1 MRKLL
6 RGFSSYFSTS
16 SDDAYWNEKAT
27 EVTYL
32 NKLYTEE
39 TSPSPGLQQLTLYE
53 RAAATVGPI
62 AFDTLLCELDIDT
75 SYPTLTKTQ
84 MGTAVGM
91 GIIGVL
97 LAHFTNSKGEALEAF
112 FKELHNPYKASTGPS
127 PIDYRAGK
135 NHRYIFGHDFNLW
148 QKLPDDYTFGGTSVG
163 GKTLYTLIIEQMQLG
178 FPNAGFIGVHV
189 KAILHI
195 LTHYLSDLPTTDG
208 LPLPFSSLFTKWVK
222 DETKVSGYKAENPLM
237 DALGKEYGTINAA
250 DIASYAI
257 IKILLKGHH
266 GITFYK
272 ATASE
277 DEKAL
282 HHAQMST
289 IAYGTAVIIQMM
301 LLVSG
306 TAGRTGKLNYLIAGP
321 FLWNAGK
328 SVLIAHRQH
337 RQVIQAYDQSL
348 ALLEDKSITFDDWVK
363 HQCA

>member
-1 MRKLL
+1 
-6 RGFSSYFSTS
+6 TS
-16 SDDAYWNEKAT
+16 PDDAYWDEKAT

-32 NKLYTEE
+32 NKLYIEE
-39 TSPSPGLQQLTLYE
+39 TTLSLGLEQLTLYE

-62 AFDTLLCELDIDT
+62 AFDSLLRELDIDT
-75 SYPTLTKTQ
+75 SYPALTKTQ

-112 FKELHNPYKASTGPS
+112 FKDLHSPYKASTGPS

-178 FPNAGFIGVHV
+178 FPDAGFIGVHV

-195 LTHYLSDLPTTDG
+195 LTHYLSDLPTIDG

-272 ATASE
+272 TTASE

-289 IAYGTAVIIQMM
+289 IAFGTAVLIQMM
-301 LLVSG
+301 LLVSS

-328 SVLIAHRQH
+328 SVLITHRQH
-337 RQVIQAYDQSL
+337 RQVIEGYDQSL
-348 ALLEDKSITFDDWVK
+348 ALLEDKSINFDDWVK

>member
-6 RGFSSYFSTS
+6 RGLSSYFSTS

-39 TSPSPGLQQLTLYE
+39 ASPSPGLQQLTLYE

-62 AFDTLLCELDIDT
+62 DFDAFLCKLDIDT
-75 SYPTLTKTQ
+75 TYPTLTKVQ

-97 LAHFTNSKGEALEAF
+97 LAHFTNSKSEALEAF
-112 FKELHNPYKASTGPS
+112 FKELHNPYKPGTGPS
-127 PIDYRAGK
+127 PIDYRAGYK
-135 NHRYIFGHDFNLW
+135 HRYIFGHDFNLW
-148 QKLPDDYTFGGTSVG
+148 QKLPEDYTFGGASVG

-178 FPNAGFIGVHV
+178 FPNAGFIGTHV

-222 DETKVSGYKAENPLM
+222 DETKVSGYSAENPLM

-257 IKILLKGHH
+257 IKLLLKGHH

-277 DEKAL
+277 EEKAL

-289 IAYGTAVIIQMM
+289 ISYGTAVIIQMM

-306 TAGRTGKLNYLIAGP
+306 IAGRTGKLNYLIAGP

-328 SVLIAHRQH
+328 SVLVAHRQH
-337 RQVIQAYDQSL
+337 RQVIQDYDQSL
-348 ALLEDKSITFDDWVK
+348 ALLEDKSLTFDDWVK
-363 HQCA
+363 CQCA

>member
-6 RGFSSYFSTS
+6 RSVSSYFSTS
-16 SDDAYWNEKAT
+16 PDDAYWNEKAT

-32 NKLYTEE
+32 NKLYIEE
-39 TSPSPGLQQLTLYE
+39 TTLSLDLEQLTLYE

-62 AFDTLLCELDIDT
+62 AFDSLPCELDIDT
-75 SYPTLTKTQ
+75 SYPALTKTQ

-112 FKELHNPYKASTGPS
+112 FKDLHSPYKASTGPS

-178 FPNAGFIGVHV
+178 FPDAGFIGVHV

-195 LTHYLSDLPTTDG
+195 LTHYLSDLPTIDG

-266 GITFYK
+266 GISFYK
-272 ATASE
+272 TTASE

-289 IAYGTAVIIQMM
+289 IAFGTAVLIQMM

-306 TAGRTGKLNYLIAGP
+306 AAGRTGKLNYLIAGP

-328 SVLIAHRQH
+328 SVLIPHRQH
-337 RQVIQAYDQSL
+337 RQVIEGYDQSL
-348 ALLEDKSITFDDWVK
+348 ALLEDKSINFDDWVK

>member
-6 RGFSSYFSTS
+6 RGLTSYLSTS

-32 NKLYTEE
+32 STLHAGKA
-39 TSPSPGLQQLTLYE
+39 SHSPGLEPLTLSE
-53 RAAATVGPI
+53 RAATAVGQI
-62 AFDTLLCELDIDT
+62 SFDEMLDELEIDP
-75 SYPTLTKTQ
+75 SYPALTKAQ

-97 LAHFTNSKGEALEAF
+97 LAHLTNSQSETLEAF
-112 FKELHNPYKASTGPS
+112 FKQLHEPYKPGTGPS
-127 PIDYRAGK
+127 PIDYRAGAK
-135 NHRYIFGHDFNLW
+135 HRYIFGHDFNLW
-148 QKLPDDYTFGGTSVG
+148 QKLPDDYTFGGASVG
-163 GKTLYTLIIEQMQLG
+163 GKTLYSLILEQMQLG
-178 FPNAGFIGVHV
+178 FPNAGFIGTNV
-189 KAILHI
+189 KAVLHI

-208 LPLPFSSLFTKWVK
+208 LPLPFSSLFTQWMK
-222 DETKVSGYKAENPLM
+222 DETKASGYRAENPLM

-257 IKILLKGHH
+257 IKLLLKGHH
-266 GITFYK
+266 GIAFYNT
-272 ATASE
+272 TAND

-282 HHAQMST
+282 HLAQMST

-306 TAGRTGKLNYLIAGP
+306 TAGRTGKLNYLTAGP

-328 SVLIAHRQH
+328 TVLICHRQH
-337 RQVIQAYDQSL
+337 RQIVQDYDRSL
-348 ALLEDKSITFDDWVK
+348 ALLENESTTFDDWVK
-363 HQCA
+363 CQCA